1 MGALYWLLFAVI
13 DIYIWILII
22 SAVVSWLIA
31 FNVINMHSPAVGM
44 ILQFLRGLTEPVLRP
59 IRKIIPYIGGV
70 DISPV
75 ILILLLLFIKRALIY
90 GLI

>member
-1 MGALYWLLFAVI
+1 MGALYWLLFTVI

-31 FNVINMHSPAVGM
+31 FNVINTGNRNVGM
-44 ILQFLRGLTEPVLRP
+44 ALSFLHGITDPVLRP